1 MLILRQATVR
11 HSLPI
16 GGDPLLRAG
25 EAGEAADDADPL
37 VALSRQP
44 AYTAVDGLEVGHADG
59 GVLLRLKDPVHQ
71 HHRKSCGDQGVEP
84 LEIVHG
90 AGHQQPV
97 HQSRRQQADVGL
109 LPVHILPGIGDD
121 ELVAVGGEIFFHRL
135 NHGCEEFIGDIGHNK
150 ADDLFL
156 SRAETAGGSVRCVS
170 QLLDGPVDLLFR
182 LVGHIPG
189 IVDGVGHGGGGH
201 SRQLRHIAD
210 GHLHGTASLRNG
222 LLVYANN

>member
-71 HHRKSCGDQGVEP
+71 HHWKSRGDQGVEP

-90 AGHQQPV
+90 AGHQQPSTSPAV
-97 HQSRRQQADVGL
+97 SRRM
-109 LPVHILPGIGDD
+109 
-121 ELVAVGGEIFFHRL
+121 LVSSRSIF
-135 NHGCEEFIGDIGHNK
+135 
-150 ADDLFL
+150 
-156 SRAETAGGSVRCVS
+156 SRVLAMMSW
-170 QLLDGPVDLLFR
+170 
-182 LVGHIPG
+182 
-189 IVDGVGHGGGGH
+189 
-201 SRQLRHIAD
+201 
-210 GHLHGTASLRNG
+210 
-222 LLVYANN
+222 